1 MGSPALL
8 QHPVYMPGM
17 YLVSKYMAT
26 PRGMDTAKENTV
38 GFVDRRRD
46 AGFPDLL
53 LVAVR
58 PYYPVCGAVRNT
70 ACPGLHPISY
80 SVCSVYAGAF
90 VRTKKI

>member
-8 QHPVYMPGM
+8 QYPVYMPGL
-17 YLVSKYMAT
+17 YLVSKYMAP

-46 AGFPDLL
+46 AGLPDLL

>member
-8 QHPVYMPGM
+8 QYPVYMPGM
-17 YLVSKYMAT
+17 YLVSKYMAP

-46 AGFPDLL
+46 AGLPDLL

-58 PYYPVCGAVRNT
+58 PYLPCMWGCPQYSLPRSASYFIFCLQRVRWGF
-70 ACPGLHPISY
+70 C
-80 SVCSVYAGAF
+80 
-90 VRTKKI
+90 